1 MKTEKKHKINSIS
14 SQYYL
19 KLLSK
24 FQNQRKPREYIKSLK
39 LSSSNE
45 VSAKYHQEIPYS
57 IKPLFCTVPKDVN
70 IHKIMVNMM
79 KSSFKINDNKSIYK
93 QMSADDLKKRNEI
106 LNNIKVYLNK
116 KSVSKKILCA
126 IIFLYD
132 ILTIKNAEKKILTLP
147 EEIGIGALLLTLKF
161 VLGKKKSVYKYIF
174 DIFPNKELY
183 NKDINETEIKS
194 LQLIDYYLNYASPI
208 TFMELFFINGIIF
221 STDQI
226 KTEVSGKIYELVLDL
241 FEKIMII
248 SNEYIKYNPLCLCS
262 CIVSFAR
269 NIYHLEKWP
278 QILSQAFG
286 VTFASFENIYNE
298 FYDYV
303 MNLYHKKEN
312 YYDDYSDIGLN
323 EETLNKHRSA
333 VKIEANK
340 YMNDNNNK
348 YTSKNNKLYSEI
360 FNKNKNSHRY
370 QIRGFLDEINK
381 ESKEYKENFGINPI
395 NTNTNSKYEDI
406 DIKIPSLT
414 AKKNFGFKSIFENKI
429 NENSLEKVKGNKYIS
444 FKKKEE
450 DYSNLATSENSNNFN
465 KNYFSKNHEISN
477 NNISPSSPNNNIE
490 KDYYNKNEK
499 YENNI
504 LSHKKGCISFTSQK
518 KYPKISSIKKFG
530 KIINFVN
537 KEE

>member
-183 NKDINETEIKS
+183 NKDINEIEIKS

-286 VTFASFENIYNE
+286 VTFSCF
-298 FYDYV
+298 
-303 MNLYHKKEN
+303 
-312 YYDDYSDIGLN
+312 
-323 EETLNKHRSA
+323 
-333 VKIEANK
+333 
-340 YMNDNNNK
+340 
-348 YTSKNNKLYSEI
+348 
-360 FNKNKNSHRY
+360 
-370 QIRGFLDEINK
+370 
-381 ESKEYKENFGINPI
+381 
-395 NTNTNSKYEDI
+395 
-406 DIKIPSLT
+406 
-414 AKKNFGFKSIFENKI
+414 
-429 NENSLEKVKGNKYIS
+429 
-444 FKKKEE
+444 
-450 DYSNLATSENSNNFN
+450 
-465 KNYFSKNHEISN
+465 
-477 NNISPSSPNNNIE
+477 
-490 KDYYNKNEK
+490 
-499 YENNI
+499 
-504 LSHKKGCISFTSQK
+504 
-518 KYPKISSIKKFG
+518 
-530 KIINFVN
+530 
-537 KEE
+537 